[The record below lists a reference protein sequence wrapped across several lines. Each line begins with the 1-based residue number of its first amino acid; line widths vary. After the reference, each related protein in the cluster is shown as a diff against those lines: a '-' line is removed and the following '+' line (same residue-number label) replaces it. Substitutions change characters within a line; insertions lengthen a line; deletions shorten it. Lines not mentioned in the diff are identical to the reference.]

1 MDRQTLG
8 TLVVIAGMASLAFSA
23 AFDWGFFGRLGMTPF
38 AAPKSFL
45 DDLESWLTRLPVVLA
60 LSALALF
67 ALCARRGPV
76 AAASEG
82 VARPGGWNVTF
93 RVTVPRIAVF
103 VTAGV
108 VVAFLLGYGAGYRS
122 QAGAPTHSI
131 QVGDAGN
138 ERTYEEARLV
148 GIYKRWIVFLDPD
161 GRYVWVNRNQDV
173 VLEPLDG

>member
-8 TLVVIAGMASLAFSA
+8 TLVVVAGIGSIAFSA
-23 AFDWGFFGRLGMTPF
+23 AFDWGFFGRLGMAPF

-60 LSALALF
+60 LSVLAIL
-67 ALCARRGPV
+67 ALCARRGPA
-76 AAASEG
+76 AAASVS
-82 VARPGGWNVTF
+82 VARRAGWNVTF
-93 RVTVPRIAVF
+93 RVTVPRIAIF

-108 VVAFLLGYGAGYRS
+108 VVAVLLGYGAGYRIA
-122 QAGAPTHSI
+122 QGAPTHSI
-131 QVGDAGN
+131 QIGDAGY
-138 ERTYEEARLV
+138 ERTYEEIRLV

-173 VLEPLDG
+173 DLKPLAG

>member
-8 TLVVIAGMASLAFSA
+8 TLVVIAGIASIAFSA

-60 LSALALF
+60 LSVLAFF
-67 ALCARRGPV
+67 ALCARRGPSIG
-76 AAASEG
+76 ASEG
-82 VARPGGWNVTF
+82 VARRAGWNVTF
-93 RVTVPRIAVF
+93 RVTVPRMTIF
-103 VTAGV
+103 VASGV
-108 VVAFLLGYGAGYRS
+108 VVAVLLGYGAGYRI

-131 QVGDAGN
+131 EFGDAGG
-138 ERTYEEARLV
+138 EGTYEEIRLV

-161 GRYVWVNRNQDV
+161 GRYVWVNLNRDV
-173 VLEPLDG
+173 VLDPLDG